1 MLTNVEFYICP
12 DGSINVQRKD
22 GPLSVYDHNCRDITE
37 EMLLKIRDLYP
48 KAFAALSRL
57 YVSSRLNRPFYE
69 YQIVHRFIRCN
80 FGEFDSTFDIS
91 DSGRLILE
99 EVKCPLRGECVFE
112 GTICK
117 AKMKTVLSDRE
128 MEVAKRLGRGMSKTE
143 IAEDLRIS
151 ICTVARHI
159 ANIKS
164 RLKLAHS
171 NQIVA
176 WFSRQD
182 IN

>member
-22 GPLSVYDHNCRDITE
+22 GPLSVYDHNCRD
-37 EMLLKIRDLYP
+37 
-48 KAFAALSRL
+48 
-57 YVSSRLNRPFYE
+57 
-69 YQIVHRFIRCN
+69 
-80 FGEFDSTFDIS
+80 
-91 DSGRLILE
+91 ILE

-128 MEVAKRLGRGMSKTE
+128 MEVAKRLGRDMSKTE

>member
-22 GPLSVYDHNCRDITE
+22 GPLSVYDHN
-37 EMLLKIRDLYP
+37 
-48 KAFAALSRL
+48 
-57 YVSSRLNRPFYE
+57 
-69 YQIVHRFIRCN
+69 
-80 FGEFDSTFDIS
+80 
-91 DSGRLILE
+91 
-99 EVKCPLRGECVFE
+99 
-112 GTICK
+112 CK